1 MVGKLDN
8 LLKTAVN
15 IPPIIKRFKTM
26 ADSILIVDD
35 DARLCALLVEFLSA
49 HGYVVNSVSDGFQ
62 LSKALQNRPFSLLV
76 LDINLPGESGMSICR
91 RMRDAGD
98 ITPIIMLTAR
108 SEDVDRIQGLD
119 FGADDYVPKP
129 FNAQELL
136 ARIKAVLRRHAYNP
150 KPKPVPVPPIL
161 TFDHFCFD
169 SRLPRLTRNGETIR
183 LSPTELAILKILIQ
197 YRAHPV
203 SRSLMT
209 QELRNR
215 DAFPD
220 ERTIDVFVSRI
231 RKHLGLRPDGM
242 PYIQTVRSKGYMFL
256 DHPDAM

>member
-1 MVGKLDN
+1 M
-8 LLKTAVN
+8 T
-15 IPPIIKRFKTM
+15 
-26 ADSILIVDD
+26 DSILIVDD
-35 DARLCALLVEFLSA
+35 DVRLCALLVEFLGA
-49 HGYVVNSVSDGFQ
+49 NGYQASSVNDG
-62 LSKALQNRPFSLLV
+62 LALTQALHNRSFSLLV
-76 LDINLPGESGMSICR
+76 LDVNLPGESGMAICR
-91 RMRDAGD
+91 RMRDMGD

-150 KPKPVPVPPIL
+150 TPKPVSAPSIL
-161 TFDHFCFD
+161 QFDSFCFD
-169 SRLPRLTRNGETIR
+169 SRLPRLTRNGEVIR

-197 YRAHPV
+197 HRAHPV
-203 SRSLMT
+203 SRTLMT

-215 DAFPD
+215 DVFPD

-256 DHPDAM
+256 DHPDAT

>member
-1 MVGKLDN
+1 M
-8 LLKTAVN
+8 T
-15 IPPIIKRFKTM
+15 
-26 ADSILIVDD
+26 DSILIVDD
-35 DARLCALLVEFLSA
+35 DVRLCALLVEFLSA
-49 HGYVVNSVSDGFQ
+49 NGYEASSVNDGFA
-62 LSKALQNRPFSLLV
+62 LAKALQNRSFSLLV
-76 LDINLPGESGMSICR
+76 LDVNLPGESGMAICR
-91 RMRDAGD
+91 RMRDTGD

-150 KPKPVPVPPIL
+150 TPKPVSAPSIL
-161 TFDHFCFD
+161 QFDSFCFD
-169 SRLPRLTRNGETIR
+169 SRLPRLTRNGEVIR

-197 YRAHPV
+197 HRAHPV
-203 SRSLMT
+203 SRTLMT

-215 DAFPD
+215 DVFPD

-256 DHPDAM
+256 DHPDAA

>member
-1 MVGKLDN
+1 M
-8 LLKTAVN
+8 T
-15 IPPIIKRFKTM
+15 
-26 ADSILIVDD
+26 DSILIVDD
-35 DARLCALLVEFLSA
+35 DVRLCALLVEFLSA
-49 HGYVVNSVSDGFQ
+49 NGYEASSVNDG
-62 LSKALQNRPFSLLV
+62 LALTQALHNRSFSLLV
-76 LDINLPGESGMSICR
+76 LDVNLPGESGMAICR
-91 RMRDAGD
+91 RMRDMGD

-150 KPKPVPVPPIL
+150 TPKPVSAPSIL
-161 TFDHFCFD
+161 EFDGFCFD
-169 SRLPRLTRNGETIR
+169 SRLPRLTRNGEVIR

-197 YRAHPV
+197 HRAHPV
-203 SRSLMT
+203 SRTLMT

-215 DAFPD
+215 DVFPD

-256 DHPDAM
+256 DHPDAA

>member
-1 MVGKLDN
+1 M
-8 LLKTAVN
+8 T
-15 IPPIIKRFKTM
+15 
-26 ADSILIVDD
+26 DSILIVDD
-35 DARLCALLVEFLSA
+35 DVRLCALLVEFLSA
-49 HGYVVNSVSDGFQ
+49 NGYEASSVNDG
-62 LSKALQNRPFSLLV
+62 LALTHALHNRSFSLLV
-76 LDINLPGESGMSICR
+76 LDVNLPGESGMAICR
-91 RMRDAGD
+91 RMRDMGD

-150 KPKPVPVPPIL
+150 TPKPVSAPSIL
-161 TFDHFCFD
+161 QFDSFCFD
-169 SRLPRLTRNGETIR
+169 SRLPRLTRNGEVIR

-197 YRAHPV
+197 HRAHPV
-203 SRSLMT
+203 SRTLMT

-215 DAFPD
+215 DVFPD

-256 DHPDAM
+256 DHPDAA

>member
-1 MVGKLDN
+1 M
-8 LLKTAVN
+8 T
-15 IPPIIKRFKTM
+15 
-26 ADSILIVDD
+26 DSILIVDD
-35 DARLCALLVEFLSA
+35 DVRLCALLVEFLGA
-49 HGYVVNSVSDGFQ
+49 NGYQASSVNDG
-62 LSKALQNRPFSLLV
+62 LALTQALHNRSFSLLV
-76 LDINLPGESGMSICR
+76 LDVNLPGESGMAICR
-91 RMRDAGD
+91 RMRDMGD
-98 ITPIIMLTAR
+98 VTPIIMLTAR

-150 KPKPVPVPPIL
+150 TPKPVSAPSIL
-161 TFDHFCFD
+161 QFDSFCFD
-169 SRLPRLTRNGETIR
+169 SRLPRLTRNGEVIR

-197 YRAHPV
+197 HRAHPV
-203 SRSLMT
+203 SRTLMT

-215 DAFPD
+215 DVFPD

-256 DHPDAM
+256 DHPDAT

>member
-1 MVGKLDN
+1 
-8 LLKTAVN
+8 
-15 IPPIIKRFKTM
+15 M

-35 DARLCALLVEFLSA
+35 DARLCTLLVEFLGA
-49 HGYVVNSVSDGFQ
+49 HGYDATSVNDGLA
-62 LSKALQNRPFSLLV
+62 LSQALQNRSFSLLV
-76 LDINLPGESGMSICR
+76 LDVNMPGESGMAICR
-91 RMRDAGD
+91 RMRDKGD
-98 ITPIIMLTAR
+98 FTPIIMLTAR
-108 SEDVDRIQGLD
+108 SEEVDRIQGLD

-150 KPKPVPVPPIL
+150 TPKPAAVPPIL
-161 TFDHFCFD
+161 HFDDFCFD
-169 SRLPRLTRNGETIR
+169 SRLPRLMRNGEIIR

-197 YRAHPV
+197 HRAHPV
-203 SRSLMT
+203 SRTLMT

-215 DAFPD
+215 DVFPD

-231 RKHLGLRPDGM
+231 RKHLGFRPDGM

-256 DHPDAM
+256 DHPDAI

>member
-1 MVGKLDN
+1 M
-8 LLKTAVN
+8 T
-15 IPPIIKRFKTM
+15 
-26 ADSILIVDD
+26 DSILIVDD
-35 DARLCALLVEFLSA
+35 DVRLCALLVEFLGA
-49 HGYVVNSVSDGFQ
+49 NGYEASSVNDGFALAQ
-62 LSKALQNRPFSLLV
+62 ALQKRTFSLLV
-76 LDINLPGESGMSICR
+76 LDVNLPGESGMAICR
-91 RMRDAGD
+91 RMRDTGD

-150 KPKPVPVPPIL
+150 APKPVSAPSIL
-161 TFDHFCFD
+161 QFDSFCFD
-169 SRLPRLTRNGETIR
+169 SRLPRLTRNGEVIR

-197 YRAHPV
+197 HRAHPV
-203 SRSLMT
+203 SRTLMT

-215 DAFPD
+215 DVFPD

-256 DHPDAM
+256 DHPDAT